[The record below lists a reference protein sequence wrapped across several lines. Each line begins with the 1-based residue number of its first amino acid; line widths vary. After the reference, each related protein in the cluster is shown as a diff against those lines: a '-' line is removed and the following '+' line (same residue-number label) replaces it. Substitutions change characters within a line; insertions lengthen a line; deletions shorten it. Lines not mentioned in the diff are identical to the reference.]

1 MISNIKKNNPSW
13 NWSVY
18 DFDKF
23 ISHLSFEKIEKS
35 ILATEIEKTLIRI
48 YEINTDNVSLFAN
61 SIKILC
67 FEKWSSG
74 PM

>member
-1 MISNIKKNNPSW
+1 MI
-13 NWSVY
+13 
-18 DFDKF
+18 DKF

-35 ILATEIEKTLIRI
+35 ILATEIENLIRI

-61 SIKILC
+61 SIKILL
-67 FEKWSSG
+67 EKWSSR